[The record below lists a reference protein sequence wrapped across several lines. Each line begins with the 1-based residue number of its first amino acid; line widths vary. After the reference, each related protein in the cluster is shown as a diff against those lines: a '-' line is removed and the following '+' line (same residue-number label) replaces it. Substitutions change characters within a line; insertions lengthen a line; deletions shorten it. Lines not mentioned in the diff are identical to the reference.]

1 LPISRFPNG
10 QHLDEGVASR
20 RKGDRPM
27 TNYPRAPTL
36 GGFARTRARCSLPG
50 RGRPSLVAHADWG
63 TSAGK
68 RWLARAV
75 LDNHGRY
82 VGHPPEPVGDADT
95 LLRRLLAA
103 TGGEGPVFA
112 GFDFPIGLPAAYA
125 ERVFLD
131 DFLVALPRFGE
142 GEWADFYH
150 VATRPGEIALHR
162 PFYPRRPGGT
172 RRAHLIAGLGL
183 TGPEELLRV
192 CDRPHENRHAAAPI
206 FWTLGAQQVGKGAI
220 AGWREVLAPAL
231 RAADLDVVIWPFSGR
246 LRDLFRRGRV
256 VVAETYP
263 AECYGHVGVDLRRG
277 ATSGRSGKRQPR
289 SRAANAGALLAWARS
304 ADVILTPA
312 LVSLIED
319 GFGTSEHGEDQ
330 FDAVVG
336 LLGML
341 NVVLGGRPP
350 GDPVDGRLRR
360 VEGWILGQATSPPTP
375 RAVT

>member
-1 LPISRFPNG
+1 
-10 QHLDEGVASR
+10 
-20 RKGDRPM
+20 
-27 TNYPRAPTL
+27 
-36 GGFARTRARCSLPG
+36 
-50 RGRPSLVAHADWG
+50 VAHADWG

-75 LDNHGRY
+75 LGVHGRY
-82 VGHPPEPVGDADT
+82 VAHPPERVGDADT

-125 ERVFLD
+125 DRVALD

-150 VATRPGEIALHR
+150 VATCPGEIAPHR
-162 PFYPRRPGGT
+162 PFYPKRPGGT
-172 RRAHLIAGLGL
+172 RRAQLITGLGL
-183 TGPEELLRV
+183 TAPVELLRA
-192 CDRPHENRHAAAPI
+192 CDRAHENRHAAAPI

-220 AGWREVLAPAL
+220 AGWREVLAPAR
-231 RAADLDVVIWPFSGR
+231 RAADFDVVIWPFSGR

-263 AECYGHVGVDLRRG
+263 AECYGHIGVDLRRG
-277 ATSGRSGKRQPR
+277 TTNGRSGKRQPR
-289 SRAANAGALLAWARS
+289 SRAANAGALCAWARS
-304 ADVILTPA
+304 ANVILAPA
-312 LVSLIED
+312 LISVIVN

-350 GDPVDGRLRR
+350 GDPVDERVRR

-375 RAVT
+375 RGVR